1 MESALRVFEEIQKLS
16 NPSNKKLT
24 DVNIIKLDRDS
35 DVIFVLL
42 PEWAPNLPPYNIARL
57 SSILNE
63 AGYKSSCLD
72 LNIETYQES
81 KKWVKKLGYN
91 PFNPNNLATNQF
103 LTEED
108 YQASE
113 HLKRF
118 QDTQVK
124 MREGNQISD
133 ASNDQDLVSVIA
145 TLKSKLY
152 QESIK
157 SKHYTNA
164 FNELNERLIE
174 LEKIV
179 QPEKKTDFQKLQ
191 GWVHS
196 KRHFH

>member
-1 MESALRVFEEIQKLS
+1 MIKFGISWVARLLGVSGFTVQQPTTRGSLQDLNISSRVVPF
-16 NPSNKKLT
+16 NPSNLAN
-24 DVNIIKLDRDS
+24 DNFQFNNDS
-35 DVIFVLL
+35 
-42 PEWAPNLPPYNIARL
+42 
-57 SSILNE
+57 
-63 AGYKSSCLD
+63 K
-72 LNIETYQES
+72 
-81 KKWVKKLGYN
+81 
-91 PFNPNNLATNQF
+91 AT
-103 LTEED
+103 
-108 YQASE
+108 E

-124 MREGNQISD
+124 LSHDSQVSD

>member
-1 MESALRVFEEIQKLS
+1 
-16 NPSNKKLT
+16 
-24 DVNIIKLDRDS
+24 
-35 DVIFVLL
+35 VIRFGISWV
-42 PEWAPNLPPYNIARL
+42 ARL
-57 SSILNE
+57 LGVSGFTVQQPTSRGSLQ
-63 AGYKSSCLD
+63 D
-72 LNIETYQES
+72 LNIS
-81 KKWVKKLGYN
+81 SRVI
-91 PFNPNNLATNQF
+91 PFNPDNLATQNSP
-103 LTEED
+103 TD
-108 YQASE
+108 SHPSASE

-124 MREGNQISD
+124 ISEGDAISN
-133 ASNDQDLVSVIA
+133 ASNDHDLVSVIA

-157 SKHYTNA
+157 SKHYSNA

>member
-1 MESALRVFEEIQKLS
+1 MIRFGISWVARLLGVSGFTVQQPTTRGSLQDLNISERVVPF
-16 NPSNKKLT
+16 NPSNLAVK
-24 DVNIIKLDRDS
+24 DSSLD
-35 DVIFVLL
+35 
-42 PEWAPNLPPYNIARL
+42 
-57 SSILNE
+57 SSS
-63 AGYKSSCLD
+63 G
-72 LNIETYQES
+72 
-81 KKWVKKLGYN
+81 
-91 PFNPNNLATNQF
+91 ATQ
-103 LTEED
+103 
-108 YQASE
+108 Q
-113 HLKRF
+113 LKRF

-124 MREGNQISD
+124 LNSD
-133 ASNDQDLVSVIA
+133 SLVTEVSNDQDLVSVIA

-196 KRHFH
+196 KRHIH

>member
-1 MESALRVFEEIQKLS
+1 MKS
-16 NPSNKKLT
+16 
-24 DVNIIKLDRDS
+24 DS
-35 DVIFVLL
+35 
-42 PEWAPNLPPYNIARL
+42 
-57 SSILNE
+57 E
-63 AGYKSSCLD
+63 ATK
-72 LNIETYQES
+72 
-81 KKWVKKLGYN
+81 
-91 PFNPNNLATNQF
+91 
-103 LTEED
+103 
-108 YQASE
+108 

-124 MREGNQISD
+124 LNSYAELTD

-174 LEKIV
+174 LENIV

>member
-1 MESALRVFEEIQKLS
+1 MIRFGISWVARLLGVSGFTVQQPTTRGSLQDLNISERIIPF
-16 NPSNKKLT
+16 NPSNLAV
-24 DVNIIKLDRDS
+24 DNINDFDDS
-35 DVIFVLL
+35 
-42 PEWAPNLPPYNIARL
+42 
-57 SSILNE
+57 E
-63 AGYKSSCLD
+63 A
-72 LNIETYQES
+72 TR
-81 KKWVKKLGYN
+81 
-91 PFNPNNLATNQF
+91 
-103 LTEED
+103 
-108 YQASE
+108 

-124 MREGNQISD
+124 LSKGEQVSD
-133 ASNDQDLVSVIA
+133 ATNDQELVSVIA

-164 FNELNERLIE
+164 FNELNERLVE

-179 QPEKKTDFQKLQ
+179 QPGKKTDFQKLQ

>member
-1 MESALRVFEEIQKLS
+1 MKS
-16 NPSNKKLT
+16 
-24 DVNIIKLDRDS
+24 DS
-35 DVIFVLL
+35 
-42 PEWAPNLPPYNIARL
+42 
-57 SSILNE
+57 E
-63 AGYKSSCLD
+63 ATK
-72 LNIETYQES
+72 
-81 KKWVKKLGYN
+81 
-91 PFNPNNLATNQF
+91 
-103 LTEED
+103 
-108 YQASE
+108 

-118 QDTQVK
+118 QDTQGK
-124 MREGNQISD
+124 LNSDAELTD

>member
-1 MESALRVFEEIQKLS
+1 MIRFGISWV
-16 NPSNKKLT
+16 
-24 DVNIIKLDRDS
+24 
-35 DVIFVLL
+35 
-42 PEWAPNLPPYNIARL
+42 ARL
-57 SSILNE
+57 LGVSGFTVQQPTTRGSLQ
-63 AGYKSSCLD
+63 D
-72 LNIETYQES
+72 LNISERIT
-81 KKWVKKLGYN
+81 
-91 PFNPNNLATNQF
+91 PFNPSSLAINNIHSLDESEATV
-103 LTEED
+103 
-108 YQASE
+108 

-133 ASNDQDLVSVIA
+133 ATNDQDLVSVIA

-157 SKHYTNA
+157 SKHYASA
-164 FNELNERLIE
+164 FNELNERLVE

-196 KRHFH
+196 KRYFH

>member
-1 MESALRVFEEIQKLS
+1 MIRFGISWVARLLGVSGFTVQQPTTRGSLQDLNISERVIPF
-16 NPSNKKLT
+16 NPSNLAINET
-24 DVNIIKLDRDS
+24 VTNNDS
-35 DVIFVLL
+35 DSIQPLKLFQETQTKLNTD
-42 PEWAPNLPPYNIARL
+42 A
-57 SSILNE
+57 SSNE
-63 AGYKSSCLD
+63 
-72 LNIETYQES
+72 
-81 KKWVKKLGYN
+81 
-91 PFNPNNLATNQF
+91 
-103 LTEED
+103 
-108 YQASE
+108 
-113 HLKRF
+113 
-118 QDTQVK
+118 
-124 MREGNQISD
+124 

-196 KRHFH
+196 KRHIH

>member
-1 MESALRVFEEIQKLS
+1 MIRFGISWVARLLGVSGFTVQQPTTRGSLQDLNISERITPF
-16 NPSNKKLT
+16 NPSNLAINNANSF
-24 DVNIIKLDRDS
+24 D
-35 DVIFVLL
+35 
-42 PEWAPNLPPYNIARL
+42 
-57 SSILNE
+57 
-63 AGYKSSCLD
+63 D
-72 LNIETYQES
+72 LQ
-81 KKWVKKLGYN
+81 
-91 PFNPNNLATNQF
+91 ATR
-103 LTEED
+103 
-108 YQASE
+108 

-124 MREGNQISD
+124 LSQGEQVSD

-164 FNELNERLIE
+164 FNELNERLVE

-179 QPEKKTDFQKLQ
+179 QPGKKTDFQKLQ

>member
-1 MESALRVFEEIQKLS
+1 MGNIYINISGVQVIRFGISWVARLLGVSGFTVQQPTTRGSLQDLNISERIIPF
-16 NPSNKKLT
+16 NPSNLA
-24 DVNIIKLDRDS
+24 LDESHLKIDS
-35 DVIFVLL
+35 V
-42 PEWAPNLPPYNIARL
+42 
-57 SSILNE
+57 
-63 AGYKSSCLD
+63 
-72 LNIETYQES
+72 
-81 KKWVKKLGYN
+81 
-91 PFNPNNLATNQF
+91 ATQ
-103 LTEED
+103 
-108 YQASE
+108 

-118 QDTQVK
+118 QETQVK
-124 MREGNQISD
+124 LKGDAEVSD

>member
-1 MESALRVFEEIQKLS
+1 MIKFGISWVARILGVSGFTIQQPTS
-16 NPSNKKLT
+16 RGS
-24 DVNIIKLDRDS
+24 
-35 DVIFVLL
+35 FQ
-42 PEWAPNLPPYNIARL
+42 
-57 SSILNE
+57 
-63 AGYKSSCLD
+63 D
-72 LNIETYQES
+72 LNIS
-81 KKWVKKLGYN
+81 KRVL
-91 PFNPNNLATNQF
+91 PFNPDNLATKSF
-103 LTEED
+103 LD
-108 YQASE
+108 YSIPNSSL

-124 MREGNQISD
+124 ISQD
-133 ASNDQDLVSVIA
+133 DEISIASNDQDLVSVIA

-157 SKHYTNA
+157 SKHYSNA
-164 FNELNERLIE
+164 FNELNERLVE

>member
-1 MESALRVFEEIQKLS
+1 MAKDNFH
-16 NPSNKKLT
+16 
-24 DVNIIKLDRDS
+24 
-35 DVIFVLL
+35 
-42 PEWAPNLPPYNIARL
+42 
-57 SSILNE
+57 
-63 AGYKSSCLD
+63 
-72 LNIETYQES
+72 
-81 KKWVKKLGYN
+81 
-91 PFNPNNLATNQF
+91 FNNDFRAT
-103 LTEED
+103 
-108 YQASE
+108 E

-124 MREGNQISD
+124 LSQNNQVSD

-152 QESIK
+152 QESLK
-157 SKHYTNA
+157 SKHYSNA

-196 KRHFH
+196 KNLH

>member
-1 MESALRVFEEIQKLS
+1 MG
-16 NPSNKKLT
+16 
-24 DVNIIKLDRDS
+24 NIYKTISGVL
-35 DVIFVLL
+35 VIRFGISWV
-42 PEWAPNLPPYNIARL
+42 AR
-57 SSILNE
+57 IL
-63 AGYKSSCLD
+63 GVSGFTVQQPTSRGSLQD
-72 LNIETYQES
+72 LNIS
-81 KKWVKKLGYN
+81 SRVI
-91 PFNPNNLATNQF
+91 PFNPDNLATQNSP
-103 LTEED
+103 TD
-108 YQASE
+108 SHPSASE

-124 MREGNQISD
+124 ISEGNAISN
-133 ASNDQDLVSVIA
+133 ASNDHDLVSVIA
-145 TLKSKLY
+145 SLKSKLY

-157 SKHYTNA
+157 SKHYSNA